1 MPDPASG
8 TRSPAPIAHADHAG
22 RTKREAS
29 PRLAAILLALLNGT
43 DPVTDLHSHLSTRL
57 LAATTELGI
66 ESTAAEPLLR
76 LDPPKNRDHGD
87 VALGAF
93 QLAKLAGKA
102 PPALAAELA
111 AKITPDDVVEAAVAA
126 GPFVNFKFR
135 RSALARAVLTA
146 IARNEAPYGKAT
158 GNGDVVCIDFSSPNI
173 AKPFHI
179 GHMRS
184 TVLGNALC
192 RIHRHLG
199 ATVHGIN
206 HLGDWGMPFAKM
218 MTAYMRWGNETELH
232 RSPMRYMF
240 DLYKRYGQEVKQN
253 PALDDE
259 AAKHFQAL
267 ESGADNV
274 ERRMWRLLRD
284 ESLKAFQGPYTRLGV
299 TFDHVTGESFFED
312 KMEAAMQR
320 VTASGVLEDSD
331 GAQVVW
337 LKELGIKEPCLL
349 RKSDG
354 TTLYHTRDLAAAF
367 YRETT
372 FHPTRILYVV
382 GAEQKLHFD
391 QLKGVLTKMKEPIAK
406 AVEHVPF
413 GLVLSKTE
421 DGKWEKF
428 ASRSGNAVFL
438 DEILD
443 EAVNKVRSI
452 IREKNPD
459 LPNADEVAEQIG
471 TSAIVFN
478 DLKNSRI
485 KDVKFDWESMLNFD
499 GETGPYV
506 QFACARLS
514 SILRK
519 VEVPVPSVDAI
530 DWSLLADAER
540 VLLTMMDFGTAVQR
554 AAEQS
559 EPSHVTGH
567 VIALAGEIHSYLRDH
582 YVVGAEPKVRD
593 ARLVLVDAARRLLV
607 TGLGL
612 LGIPAPERM

>member
-1 MPDPASG
+1 M
-8 TRSPAPIAHADHAG
+8 TELHDHL
-22 RTKREAS
+22 RE
-29 PRLAAILLALLNGT
+29 
-43 DPVTDLHSHLSTRL
+43 RL
-57 LAATTELGI
+57 LAATTSLGLDR
-66 ESTAAEPLLR
+66 AAAAPLLR
-76 LDPPKNRDHGD
+76 LDPPKNREHGD
-87 VALGAF
+87 VALGTF

-102 PPALAAELA
+102 PPAFAGELA
-111 AKITPDDVVEAAVAA
+111 AAITADDVIESAAAA
-126 GPFVNFKFR
+126 GPFVNFRFR
-135 RSALARAVLTA
+135 RAALARVVLTA
-146 IARNEAPYGKAT
+146 VQQDAAPYGKAPAS
-158 GNGDVVCIDFSSPNI
+158 GQVVCIDFSSPNI

-192 RIHRHLG
+192 RIHRHVG

-218 MTAYMRWGNETELH
+218 MTAYMRWGNEAELH
-232 RSPMRYMF
+232 ASPMRYMF
-240 DLYKRYGQEVKQN
+240 DLYKRYGQEVKQH
-253 PALDDE
+253 PELDDE
-259 AAKHFQAL
+259 AAAHFRAL
-267 ESGADNV
+267 ETGADNQ
-274 ERRMWRLLRD
+274 ERRMWQLLRD
-284 ESLKAFQGPYTRLGV
+284 ESLKAFQGPYQRLGV
-299 TFDHVTGESFFED
+299 TFDHVIGESFFED

-320 VTASGVLEDSD
+320 VAAAGVLEDSD

-354 TTLYHTRDLAAAF
+354 ATLYHTRDLAAAF
-367 YRETT
+367 YREQT
-372 FHPTRILYVV
+372 FHPDRILYVV

-391 QLKGVLTKMKEPIAK
+391 QLKGVLTRMQEPIAK

-428 ASRSGNAVFL
+428 ASRAGNAVFL

-443 EAVNKVRSI
+443 EAVAKVRDV

-459 LPNADEVAEQIG
+459 LPNADEVAEQVG
-471 TSAIVFN
+471 VSAIVFN

-485 KDVKFDWESMLNFD
+485 KDVKFDWEQMLNFD

-519 VEVPVPSVDAI
+519 VEVPVPAAGDVDFA
-530 DWSLLADAER
+530 LLADAER
-540 VLLTMMDFGTAVQR
+540 VLLVMLDFGTAVQR

-559 EPSHVTGH
+559 EPSVVTAH
-567 VIALAGEIHSYLRDH
+567 TIALAGEIHSYLRDH
-582 YVVGAEPKVRD
+582 YVVGAEPAVRD
-593 ARLVLVDAARRLLV
+593 ARLVLVDAARRLLT

-612 LGIPAPERM
+612 LGIAAPERM

>member
-1 MPDPASG
+1 M
-8 TRSPAPIAHADHAG
+8 
-22 RTKREAS
+22 
-29 PRLAAILLALLNGT
+29 
-43 DPVTDLHSHLSTRL
+43 TDLHSHLRYRL
-57 LAATTELGI
+57 LSALADLGVAVA
-66 ESTAAEPLLR
+66 AAEPLVR

-93 QLAKLAGKA
+93 QLARLAGKA

-111 AKITPDDVVEAAVAA
+111 AKITPDTMIESVTAA
-126 GPFVNFKFR
+126 GPFVNFRFHR
-135 RSALARAVLTA
+135 AALAREVLGA
-146 IARNEAPYGKAT
+146 IQAGDAPYGAT
-158 GNGDVVCIDFSSPNI
+158 RGTGQTVCVDFSSPNI

-218 MTAYMRWGNETELH
+218 MTAYMRWGDEQQLH

-240 DLYKRYGQEVKQN
+240 DLYKRYAVEQKLHPE
-253 PALDDE
+253 LDEE
-259 AAKHFQAL
+259 AAAHFRAL
-267 ESGADNV
+267 ESGADNQ
-274 ERRMWRLLRD
+274 ERRMWQLLRD
-284 ESLKAFQGPYTRLGV
+284 ESLKAFEGPYRRLGI

-320 VTASGVLEDSD
+320 VRAAGVLENSD
-331 GAQVVW
+331 GAEVVW

-354 TTLYHTRDLAAAF
+354 ATLYHTRDLAAVF
-367 YRETT
+367 YREAT
-372 FHPTRILYVV
+372 FHPDRILYVV

-413 GLVLSKTE
+413 GLVLSKSE

-428 ASRSGNAVFL
+428 ASRAGNAVFL

-443 EAVNKVRSI
+443 EAVAKVREI

-459 LPNADEVAEQIG
+459 LPDAEQVAEQVG
-471 TSAIVFN
+471 VSAIVFN

-485 KDVKFDWESMLNFD
+485 KDVKFDWDAMLNFD

-506 QFACARLS
+506 QFACARLA

-519 VEVPVPSVDAI
+519 VEVPVPATDQVDF
-530 DWSLLADAER
+530 SLLADAER
-540 VLLTMMDFGTAVQR
+540 VLLVMMDFGSAVQR

-559 EPSHVTGH
+559 EPSIVTGH
-567 VIALAGEIHSYLRDH
+567 TIALAGEIHSYLRDH
-582 YVVGAEPKVRD
+582 YVVGAEPAVRD
-593 ARLVLVDAARRLLV
+593 ARLVLVDAARRLLT

-612 LGIPAPERM
+612 LGIAAPERM

>member
-1 MPDPASG
+1 
-8 TRSPAPIAHADHAG
+8 
-22 RTKREAS
+22 
-29 PRLAAILLALLNGT
+29 L
-43 DPVTDLHSHLSTRL
+43 TDLHRHLRARL
-57 LAATTELGI
+57 LAAATDLGLAA
-66 ESTAAEPLLR
+66 EVAEPLLR

-87 VALGAF
+87 IALGTF
-93 QLAKLAGKA
+93 QLAKAAGKA

-111 AKITPDDVVEAAVAA
+111 ARITADPIVESAAAA
-126 GPFVNFKFR
+126 GPFVNFRFR
-135 RSALARAVLTA
+135 RAALAREVLAA
-146 IARNEAPYGKAT
+146 IQGDQAPYGKARGT
-158 GNGDVVCIDFSSPNI
+158 GEVVCIDFSSPNI

-184 TVLGNALC
+184 TVIGNALC

-218 MTAYMRWGNETELH
+218 MTAYMRWGNEQELH

-259 AAKHFQAL
+259 AAAHFRAL
-267 ESGADNV
+267 ESGADNR
-274 ERRMWRLLRD
+274 ERRMWQLLRD
-284 ESLKAFQGPYTRLGV
+284 ESLKAFQGPYARLGV
-299 TFDHVTGESFFED
+299 TFDHITGESFFED
-312 KMEAAMQR
+312 KMGAAMDR
-320 VTASGVLEDSD
+320 VTGSGVLEQSE
-331 GAQVVW
+331 GAEVVW
-337 LKELGIKEPCLL
+337 LKELGIKEPCIL

-354 TTLYHTRDLAAAF
+354 TTLYHTRDLAAVF
-367 YRETT
+367 YRESTYR
-372 FHPTRILYVV
+372 PARILYVV

-391 QLKGVLTKMKEPIAK
+391 QLKGVLTKMKEPIAA

-413 GLVLSKTE
+413 GLVLSRTE

-443 EAVNKVRSI
+443 ESVAKVRAI

-459 LPNADEVAEQIG
+459 LPDPDQVAEQIG
-471 TSAIVFN
+471 VSAIVFN

-519 VEVPVPSVDAI
+519 AESPVPAIDAI
-530 DWSLLADAER
+530 DCELLADAER

-567 VIALAGEIHSYLRDH
+567 AIALAGEIHSYLRDH
-582 YVVGAEPKVRD
+582 YVVGQEARIRD
-593 ARLVLVDAARRLLV
+593 ARLVLVDAARRLLT

>member
-1 MPDPASG
+1 M
-8 TRSPAPIAHADHAG
+8 
-22 RTKREAS
+22 
-29 PRLAAILLALLNGT
+29 
-43 DPVTDLHSHLSTRL
+43 TDLHSHLRDSV
-57 LAATTELGI
+57 LAALQALGL
-66 ESTAAEPLLR
+66 ETADAAALVR

-93 QLAKLAGKA
+93 QLAKLAQKA
-102 PPALAAELA
+102 PPAFAAELA
-111 AKITPDDVVEAAVAA
+111 AKIAPDAVIESATAA
-126 GPFVNFKFR
+126 GPFVNFRFR
-135 RSALARAVLTA
+135 RAALAREVLSA
-146 IARNEAPYGKAT
+146 IQADAAPYGRAPGT
-158 GNGDVVCIDFSSPNI
+158 GEVVCIDFSSPNI

-184 TVLGNALC
+184 TVIGNALC

-199 ATVHGIN
+199 AAVHGIN

-218 MTAYMRWGNETELH
+218 MTAYMRWGNEQELH

-240 DLYKRYGQEVKQN
+240 DLYKRYGVEVKAN
-253 PALDDE
+253 PALDEE
-259 AAKHFQAL
+259 AAAHFRAL
-267 ESGADNV
+267 ESGDDNR
-274 ERRMWRLLRD
+274 ERRMWQLLRD
-284 ESLKAFQGPYTRLGV
+284 ESLKAFQGPYDRLGV

-320 VTASGVLEDSD
+320 VTAAGVLEQSE
-331 GAQVVW
+331 GAEVVW
-337 LKELGIKEPCLL
+337 LKEQGIKEPCIL

-354 TTLYHTRDLAAAF
+354 ATLYHTRDLAAVF
-367 YRETT
+367 YRKDTY
-372 FHPTRILYVV
+372 HPNRILYVV
-382 GAEQKLHFD
+382 GAEQKLHFA
-391 QLKGVLTKMKEPIAK
+391 QLKGVLQKMGEKIAA

-428 ASRSGNAVFL
+428 ASRAGNAVFL

-443 EAVNKVRSI
+443 EAVAKVRQVI
-452 IREKNPD
+452 AEKNPD
-459 LPNADEVAEQIG
+459 LEDKERVAEQVG

-478 DLKNSRI
+478 DLKASRI
-485 KDVKFDWESMLNFD
+485 KDVKFDWDAMLNFE

-506 QFACARLS
+506 QYACARLA

-519 VEVPVPSVDAI
+519 VEVPVPASDKVDYE
-530 DWSLLADAER
+530 LLADAER
-540 VLLTMMDFGTAVQR
+540 VLLTMMDFGAAVQR

-559 EPSHVTGH
+559 EPSVVTGQ

-582 YVVGAEPKVRD
+582 YVLGAEPAVRD
-593 ARLVLVDAARRLLV
+593 ARLVLVDAARRLLT

>member
-1 MPDPASG
+1 M
-8 TRSPAPIAHADHAG
+8 
-22 RTKREAS
+22 
-29 PRLAAILLALLNGT
+29 
-43 DPVTDLHSHLSTRL
+43 TDLHSHLRARL

-66 ESTAAEPLLR
+66 AAATAEPLLR

-87 VALGAF
+87 VTLGAF
-93 QLAKLAGKA
+93 QLAKLKGLA

-111 AKITPDDVVEAAVAA
+111 AKITPDAVVESAIAT
-126 GPFVNFKFR
+126 GPFVNFRFR
-135 RSALARAVLTA
+135 RAALAREVLSAIQSDAV
-146 IARNEAPYGKAT
+146 PYGRSQPSSQ
-158 GNGDVVCIDFSSPNI
+158 VVCIDFSSPNI

-199 ATVHGIN
+199 TTVHGIN

-218 MTAYMRWGNETELH
+218 MTAYMHWGNEQELH

-240 DLYKRYGQEVKQN
+240 DLYKRYAVECKQH

-259 AAKHFQAL
+259 AAAHFRAL
-267 ESGADNV
+267 ESGADNQ
-274 ERRMWRLLRD
+274 ERRMWQLLRD

-299 TFDHVTGESFFED
+299 TFDHITGESFFED
-312 KMEAAMQR
+312 KMGPAMARVAA
-320 VTASGVLEDSD
+320 AGVLEKSD
-331 GAQVVW
+331 GADVVW

-367 YRETT
+367 YREAT
-372 FHPTRILYVV
+372 FHPDRILYVV

-391 QLKGVLTKMKEPIAK
+391 QLKGVLTRMQEPIAK

-443 EAVNKVRSI
+443 EAVAKVRSI

-459 LPNADEVAEQIG
+459 LPDADRTAEQIG
-471 TSAIVFN
+471 VSAIVFN

-485 KDVKFDWESMLNFD
+485 KDVKFDWDAMLNFD

-519 VEVPVPSVDAI
+519 VELPVPSTDAVDFA
-530 DWSLLADAER
+530 LLADAER
-540 VLLTMMDFGTAVQR
+540 VLLVMMDFGTAVQR

-559 EPSHVTGH
+559 EPSLVTAH
-567 VIALAGEIHSYLRDH
+567 TIALAGEIHSYLRDH
-582 YVVGAEPKVRD
+582 YVVGAEPAVRD
-593 ARLVLVDAARRLLV
+593 ARLVLVDAARRLLT
-607 TGLGL
+607 TGLSL
-612 LGIPAPERM
+612 LGIAAPERM

>member
-1 MPDPASG
+1 V
-8 TRSPAPIAHADHAG
+8 
-22 RTKREAS
+22 
-29 PRLAAILLALLNGT
+29 RLGILRR
-43 DPVTDLHSHLSTRL
+43 VTDLHSHLRARL
-57 LAATTELGI
+57 LDAIAALGVLRDI
-66 ESTAAEPLLR
+66 AEPLLR

-87 VALGAF
+87 VALGTF
-93 QLAKLAGKA
+93 QLAKAAGKA
-102 PPALAAELA
+102 PPAFAAELA
-111 AKITPDDVVEAAVAA
+111 AKIAPDDVVEAATAA
-126 GPFVNFKFR
+126 GPFVNFRFR
-135 RSALARAVLTA
+135 RAALARAVLTA
-146 IARNEAPYGKAT
+146 IAQDTAPYGTSPKT
-158 GNGDVVCIDFSSPNI
+158 GQVVCIDFSSPNI

-184 TVLGNALC
+184 TVIGNALC

-218 MTAYMRWGNETELH
+218 MTAYMRWGNEAELH

-240 DLYKRYGQEVKQN
+240 DLYKRYSVEVKN
-253 PALDDE
+253 TPALDDE
-259 AAKHFQAL
+259 AAVHFKAL
-267 ESGADNV
+267 ESGADNQ

-284 ESLKAFQGPYTRLGV
+284 ESLKAFQGPYARLGV

-312 KMEAAMQR
+312 KMEAAMAR
-320 VTASGVLEDSD
+320 VTKAGVLENSD
-331 GAQVVW
+331 GAEVVW

-367 YRETT
+367 YREQQ
-372 FHPTRILYVV
+372 FHPNRILYVV

-391 QLKGVLTKMKEPIAK
+391 QLKGVLTKMKEPVAA

-443 EAVNKVRSI
+443 ESVAKVRAI

-485 KDVKFDWESMLNFD
+485 KDVKFDWEQMLNFD

-519 VEVPVPSVDAI
+519 VEAPVPKPESVDFA
-530 DWSLLADAER
+530 LLADAER
-540 VLLTMMDFGTAVQR
+540 VLLVMMDFGTAVQR

-559 EPSHVTGH
+559 EPSVVTAH
-567 VIALAGEIHSYLRDH
+567 TIALAGEIHSYLRDH
-582 YVVGAEPKVRD
+582 YVVGAEPAVRD
-593 ARLVLVDAARRLLV
+593 ARLVLVDAARRLLT

-612 LGIPAPERM
+612 LGIKAPERM

>member
-1 MPDPASG
+1 
-8 TRSPAPIAHADHAG
+8 
-22 RTKREAS
+22 
-29 PRLAAILLALLNGT
+29 
-43 DPVTDLHSHLSTRL
+43 
-57 LAATTELGI
+57 
-66 ESTAAEPLLR
+66 
-76 LDPPKNRDHGD
+76 
-87 VALGAF
+87 
-93 QLAKLAGKA
+93 
-102 PPALAAELA
+102 
-111 AKITPDDVVEAAVAA
+111 
-126 GPFVNFKFR
+126 
-135 RSALARAVLTA
+135 
-146 IARNEAPYGKAT
+146 
-158 GNGDVVCIDFSSPNI
+158 
-173 AKPFHI
+173 
-179 GHMRS
+179 
-184 TVLGNALC
+184 
-192 RIHRHLG
+192 
-199 ATVHGIN
+199 
-206 HLGDWGMPFAKM
+206 
-218 MTAYMRWGNETELH
+218 
-232 RSPMRYMF
+232 
-240 DLYKRYGQEVKQN
+240 
-253 PALDDE
+253 
-259 AAKHFQAL
+259 
-267 ESGADNV
+267 
-274 ERRMWRLLRD
+274 MWQLLRD
-284 ESLKAFQGPYTRLGV
+284 ESLKAFQGPYARLGV
-299 TFDHVTGESFFED
+299 TFDHITGESFFED
-312 KMEAAMQR
+312 KMEAAMAR
-320 VTASGVLEDSD
+320 VSASGVLEDSE

-372 FHPTRILYVV
+372 FHPDRILYVV

-413 GLVLSKTE
+413 GLVLSKTDE
-421 DGKWEKF
+421 GKWEKF

-443 EAVNKVRSI
+443 EAVAKVRSI

-471 TSAIVFN
+471 VSAIIFN

-519 VEVPVPSVDAI
+519 VEVSVPDSDQI
-530 DWSLLADAER
+530 DFSLLADAER

-567 VIALAGEIHSYLRDH
+567 MIALAGEIHSYLREH
-582 YVVGAEPKVRD
+582 YVVGEAPAIQN
-593 ARLVLVDAARRLLV
+593 ARLVLVDAARRLLT

-612 LGIPAPERM
+612 LGIAAPERM

>member
-1 MPDPASG
+1 M
-8 TRSPAPIAHADHAG
+8 TELHDHL
-22 RTKREAS
+22 RQR
-29 PRLAAILLALLNGT
+29 
-43 DPVTDLHSHLSTRL
+43 V
-57 LAATTELGI
+57 LAATEALGLDRA
-66 ESTAAEPLLR
+66 AAEPLVR

-102 PPALAAELA
+102 PPALAGELA
-111 AKITPDDVVEAAVAA
+111 ARVVPDEVVAAATAA
-126 GPFVNFKFR
+126 GPFVNFRFR
-135 RSALARAVLTA
+135 RAALARVVLAA
-146 IARNEAPYGKAT
+146 IQRAAPPYGKA
-158 GNGDVVCIDFSSPNI
+158 GPSGQVVCIDFSSPNI

-184 TVLGNALC
+184 TVIGNSLC

-218 MTAYMRWGNETELH
+218 MTAYLRWGNEQELH

-240 DLYKRYGQEVKQN
+240 ALYQRYGQEVEQH
-253 PALDDE
+253 AELDAE
-259 AAKHFQAL
+259 AAAHFRAL
-267 ESGADNV
+267 ESGADNQQ
-274 ERRMWRLLRD
+274 RRMWQLLRD
-284 ESLKAFQGPYTRLGV
+284 ESLRAFQGPYSRLGV

-312 KMEAAMQR
+312 KMAAALAR
-320 VTASGVLEDSD
+320 VRAAGVLEPSE
-331 GAQVVW
+331 GAEVVW
-337 LKELGIKEPCLL
+337 LKELGIQQPCLL

-354 TTLYHTRDLAAAF
+354 TTLYHTRDLAAVF
-367 YRETT
+367 WREQQYR
-372 FHPTRILYVV
+372 PDRILYVV

-391 QLKGVLTKMKEPIAK
+391 QLKGVLQRMQEPIAR

-413 GLVLSKTE
+413 GLVLARTD

-428 ASRSGNAVFL
+428 ATRAGNAVFL

-443 EAVNKVRSI
+443 EAVAKVRAI

-459 LPNADEVAEQIG
+459 LPDADQVAEQVG
-471 TSAIVFN
+471 VSAIVFN

-485 KDVKFDWESMLNFD
+485 KDVKFDWDAMLSFE

-506 QFACARLS
+506 QYACARLA

-519 VEVPVPSVDAI
+519 VEAPVPPPEAVDFA
-530 DWSLLADAER
+530 LLADAER
-540 VLLTMMDFGTAVQR
+540 VLLTMLDFGPAVQR

-559 EPSHVTGH
+559 EPSIVTTQ
-567 VIALAGEIHSYLRDH
+567 VIALAGEIHAYLRDH
-582 YVVGAEPKVRD
+582 YVLGAEPAVRD
-593 ARLVLVDAARRLLV
+593 ARLLLVDAARRLLT
-607 TGLGL
+607 TGLSL

>member
-1 MPDPASG
+1 
-8 TRSPAPIAHADHAG
+8 
-22 RTKREAS
+22 
-29 PRLAAILLALLNGT
+29 
-43 DPVTDLHSHLSTRL
+43 VTDLHRHLRERL
-57 LAATTELGI
+57 LHAATELGLQA
-66 ESTAAEPLLR
+66 TVAAPLLR

-87 VALGAF
+87 VAFGTF

-102 PPALAAELA
+102 PPALATELA
-111 AKITPDDVVEAAVAA
+111 ARITTDPVIESATAA
-126 GPFVNFKFR
+126 GPFVNFRFR
-135 RSALARAVLTA
+135 RAALAREVLSA
-146 IARNEAPYGKAT
+146 IQSDQAPYGRARAT
-158 GNGDVVCIDFSSPNI
+158 SEVVCIDFSSPNI

-184 TVLGNALC
+184 TVIGNALC

-218 MTAYMRWGNETELH
+218 MTAYMRWGNEQELH

-240 DLYKRYGQEVKQN
+240 DLYKRYGVEVKQH
-253 PALDDE
+253 PELDEE
-259 AAKHFQAL
+259 AAAHFRAL
-267 ESGADNV
+267 ESGEDNR
-274 ERRMWRLLRD
+274 ERRMWQLLRD
-284 ESLKAFQGPYTRLGV
+284 ESLQAFQGPYSRLGV

-312 KMEAAMQR
+312 KMAAAMQR
-320 VTASGVLEDSD
+320 VVASGVLEESE
-331 GAQVVW
+331 GAAVVW
-337 LKELGIKEPCLL
+337 LKELGIKEPCILKK
-349 RKSDG
+349 RDG

-367 YRETT
+367 YREAT

-391 QLKGVLTKMKEPIAK
+391 QLKGVLTKMKEPIAA

-428 ASRSGNAVFL
+428 ASRAGNAVFL

-443 EAVNKVRSI
+443 ESVAKVRDV

-459 LPNADEVAEQIG
+459 LPDADAVAEQVG
-471 TSAIVFN
+471 VSAIVFN

-485 KDVKFDWESMLNFD
+485 KDVKFDWDAMLNFD
-499 GETGPYV
+499 GDTGPYV

-519 VEVPVPSVDAI
+519 VEMPVPAVDAI
-530 DWSLLADAER
+530 DCEVLADAER

-567 VIALAGEIHSYLRDH
+567 AIALAGETHSYLRDH
-582 YVVGAEPKVRD
+582 YVVGQEPKVRD
-593 ARLVLVDAARRLLV
+593 ARLVLVDAARRLL
-607 TGLGL
+607 TNGLGL
-612 LGIPAPERM
+612 LGIPAPQRM

>member
-1 MPDPASG
+1 M
-8 TRSPAPIAHADHAG
+8 
-22 RTKREAS
+22 
-29 PRLAAILLALLNGT
+29 
-43 DPVTDLHSHLSTRL
+43 TDLHRHLRARL
-57 LAATTELGI
+57 LAAATDLGLATEV
-66 ESTAAEPLLR
+66 AEPLLR

-87 VALGAF
+87 VALGTF
-93 QLAKLAGKA
+93 QLAKAAGKA
-102 PPALAAELA
+102 PPALAAEIA
-111 AKITPDDVVEAAVAA
+111 ARITADPIVESATAA
-126 GPFVNFKFR
+126 GPFVNFRFR
-135 RSALARAVLTA
+135 RAALAREVLSA
-146 IARNEAPYGKAT
+146 IQGDQTPYGRSRGT
-158 GNGDVVCIDFSSPNI
+158 GEVVCIDFSSPNI

-184 TVLGNALC
+184 TVIGNALC
-192 RIHRHLG
+192 RIHRHIG

-218 MTAYMRWGNETELH
+218 MTAYMRWGNEQELH

-259 AAKHFQAL
+259 AAAHFRAL
-267 ESGADNV
+267 ESGADNR
-274 ERRMWRLLRD
+274 ERRMWQLLRD
-284 ESLKAFQGPYTRLGV
+284 ESLKAFQGPYARLGV
-299 TFDHVTGESFFED
+299 TFDHITGESFFED
-312 KMEAAMQR
+312 KMGAAMDR
-320 VTASGVLEDSD
+320 VTGSGVLEQSE
-331 GAQVVW
+331 GAEVVW
-337 LKELGIKEPCLL
+337 LKELGIKEPCIL

-354 TTLYHTRDLAAAF
+354 TTLYHTRDLAAVF
-367 YRETT
+367 YRESTY
-372 FHPTRILYVV
+372 HPARILYVV

-391 QLKGVLTKMKEPIAK
+391 QLKGVLTKMKEPIAA

-443 EAVNKVRSI
+443 ESVAKVRAI

-459 LPNADEVAEQIG
+459 LPDPDQVAEQIG
-471 TSAIVFN
+471 VSAIVFN

-519 VEVPVPSVDAI
+519 AESEVPAIDAI
-530 DWSLLADAER
+530 DCELLADAER

-582 YVVGAEPKVRD
+582 YVVGQEAKIRD
-593 ARLVLVDAARRLLV
+593 ARLVLVDAARRLLT

>member
-1 MPDPASG
+1 
-8 TRSPAPIAHADHAG
+8 
-22 RTKREAS
+22 
-29 PRLAAILLALLNGT
+29 
-43 DPVTDLHSHLSTRL
+43 VTDLHQHLRGRL
-57 LAATTELGI
+57 LAAATSLGLPAN
-66 ESTAAEPLLR
+66 AAEPLLR
-76 LDPPKNRDHGD
+76 LDPPKNREHGD
-87 VALGAF
+87 VAFGTF

-102 PPALAAELA
+102 PPALAGELA
-111 AKITPDDVVEAAVAA
+111 ARVTADDVIESATAA
-126 GPFVNFKFR
+126 GPFVNFRFR
-135 RSALARAVLTA
+135 RAALARSVLAAVQSDQ
-146 IARNEAPYGKAT
+146 APYGKSRR
-158 GNGDVVCIDFSSPNI
+158 NGQVVCIDFSSPNI

-184 TVLGNALC
+184 TVIGNALC

-199 ATVHGIN
+199 AEVHGIN

-218 MTAYMRWGNETELH
+218 MTAYMRWGNEQELH

-240 DLYKRYGQEVKQN
+240 DLYKRYGVEVKQN

-274 ERRMWRLLRD
+274 ERRMWQLLRD
-284 ESLKAFQGPYTRLGV
+284 ESLKAFQGPYSRLGV

-312 KMEAAMQR
+312 KMAGAMQR
-320 VTASGVLEDSD
+320 VAASGALEQSE
-331 GAQVVW
+331 GAEVVW
-337 LKELGIKEPCLL
+337 LKELGIKEPCIL
-349 RKSDG
+349 RKRDG
-354 TTLYHTRDLAAAF
+354 TTLYHTRDLAAVF
-367 YRETT
+367 YREAT

-391 QLKGVLTKMKEPIAK
+391 QLKGALTKMKEPIAA

-428 ASRSGNAVFL
+428 ASRAGNAVFL

-443 EAVNKVRSI
+443 EAVAKVRSI
-452 IREKNPD
+452 IREKNPE
-459 LPNADEVAEQIG
+459 LPDAERVAEQVG
-471 TSAIVFN
+471 VSSIVFN

-485 KDVKFDWESMLNFD
+485 KDVKFDWDAMLNFD

-519 VEVPVPSVDAI
+519 AEAPVPKIEAI
-530 DWSLLADAER
+530 DCALLADAER
-540 VLLTMMDFGTAVQR
+540 VLLTMMDFGSAVQR

-567 VIALAGEIHSYLRDH
+567 AIALAGEIHSYLRDH
-582 YVVGAEPKVRD
+582 YVVGQEAKVRD
-593 ARLVLVDAARRLLV
+593 ARLVLVDAARRLLT

>member
-1 MPDPASG
+1 
-8 TRSPAPIAHADHAG
+8 
-22 RTKREAS
+22 
-29 PRLAAILLALLNGT
+29 
-43 DPVTDLHSHLSTRL
+43 VTDLHSHLRDRILTT
-57 LAATTELGI
+57 LAGLGI
-66 ESTAAEPLLR
+66 DRAAAEPMVR

-102 PPALAAELA
+102 PPALATELA
-111 AKITPDDVVEAAVAA
+111 AQITSDAIVESAAAA
-126 GPFVNFKFR
+126 GPFVNFRFR
-135 RSALARAVLTA
+135 REALAREVLTA
-146 IARNEAPYGKAT
+146 IQSDAVPYGKANQHGQT
-158 GNGDVVCIDFSSPNI
+158 VCIDFSSPNI

-184 TVLGNALC
+184 TVIGNALC
-192 RIHRHLG
+192 RIHRHQG

-218 MTAYMRWGNETELH
+218 MTAYMRWGNEAELH
-232 RSPMRYMF
+232 KSPMRYMF
-240 DLYKRYGQEVKQN
+240 DLYKRYSQEVKQN

-267 ESGADNV
+267 ESGADNQ
-274 ERRMWRLLRD
+274 ERRMWQLLRD
-284 ESLKAFQGPYTRLGV
+284 ESLKAFQGPYARLGV
-299 TFDHVTGESFFED
+299 TFDHITGESFFED
-312 KMEAAMQR
+312 KMEAAMAR
-320 VTASGVLEDSD
+320 VSASGVLEDSE

-372 FHPTRILYVV
+372 FHPDRILYVV

-413 GLVLSKTE
+413 GLVLSKTDE
-421 DGKWEKF
+421 GKWEKF

-443 EAVNKVRSI
+443 EAVAKVRSI

-471 TSAIVFN
+471 VSAIIFN

-519 VEVPVPSVDAI
+519 VEVSVPDSDQI
-530 DWSLLADAER
+530 DFSLLADAER

-567 VIALAGEIHSYLRDH
+567 MIALAGEIHSYLREH
-582 YVVGAEPKVRD
+582 YVVGEAPAIQN
-593 ARLVLVDAARRLLV
+593 ARLVLVDAARRLLT

-612 LGIPAPERM
+612 LGIAAPERM

>member
-1 MPDPASG
+1 M
-8 TRSPAPIAHADHAG
+8 G
-22 RTKREAS
+22 R
-29 PRLAAILLALLNGT
+29 AAILLT
-43 DPVTDLHSHLSTRL
+43 PRTSHTVTDLHAHLRTRL
-57 LAATTELGI
+57 LDAIAGLGLDRA
-66 ESTAAEPLLR
+66 AAEPLVR
-76 LDPPKNRDHGD
+76 LEPPKNRDHGD
-87 VALGAF
+87 VALPAF

-102 PPALAAELA
+102 PPAFANELA
-111 AKITPDDVVEAAVAA
+111 ARVTADDVVESATAT
-126 GPFVNFKFR
+126 GPFINFRFR
-135 RSALARAVLTA
+135 RAALARAVLEA
-146 IARNEAPYGKAT
+146 IQSGAAPYGKAAA
-158 GNGDVVCIDFSSPNI
+158 NGQVVCIDFSSPNI

-184 TVLGNALC
+184 TTIGNALC
-192 RIHRHLG
+192 RIHRHTG

-218 MTAYMRWGNETELH
+218 MTAYMRWGNEQELH
-232 RSPMRYMF
+232 ASPMRYMF
-240 DLYKRYGQEVKQN
+240 ELYKRYGREVKEN
-253 PALDDE
+253 PGLDAE

-274 ERRMWRLLRD
+274 ERRMWQLLRD
-284 ESLKAFQGPYTRLGV
+284 ESLKAFQGPYARLGV
-299 TFDHVTGESFFED
+299 TFDHITGESFFED
-312 KMEAAMQR
+312 KMAGAMQR
-320 VTASGVLEDSD
+320 VTASGVLEQSE
-331 GAQVVW
+331 GAAVVW
-337 LKELGIKEPCLL
+337 LKELGIKEPCILQ
-349 RKSDG
+349 KSDG

-367 YRETT
+367 YREVT

-391 QLKGVLTKMKEPIAK
+391 QLKGVLTKMKEPVAK

-413 GLVLSKTE
+413 GLVLSKTD

-443 EAVNKVRSI
+443 EAVAKVRGV

-459 LPNADEVAEQIG
+459 LADADQIAEQVG
-471 TSAIVFN
+471 VSAIVFN

-485 KDVKFDWESMLNFD
+485 KDVKFDWESMLQFE

-506 QFACARLS
+506 QYACARLS

-519 VEVPVPSVDAI
+519 AECPVPAASAI
-530 DWSLLADAER
+530 DHGVLADAER
-540 VLLTMMDFGTAVQR
+540 VLLTMMDFGTAVQK

-567 VIALAGEIHSYLRDH
+567 TIALAGEIHSYLRDH
-582 YVVGAEPKVRD
+582 YVVGQEPKIRD

-607 TGLGL
+607 TGLAL
-612 LGIPAPERM
+612 LGITAPERM

>member
-1 MPDPASG
+1 M
-8 TRSPAPIAHADHAG
+8 
-22 RTKREAS
+22 
-29 PRLAAILLALLNGT
+29 
-43 DPVTDLHSHLSTRL
+43 TDLHSHLSTRL

-66 ESTAAEPLLR
+66 DRAAAEPLLR

-111 AKITPDDVVEAAVAA
+111 AKITPDDVVESASAA

-146 IARNEAPYGKAT
+146 IARDEAPYGKAA

>member
-1 MPDPASG
+1 M
-8 TRSPAPIAHADHAG
+8 
-22 RTKREAS
+22 
-29 PRLAAILLALLNGT
+29 
-43 DPVTDLHSHLSTRL
+43 
-57 LAATTELGI
+57 
-66 ESTAAEPLLR
+66 AAEI
-76 LDPPKNRDHGD
+76 
-87 VALGAF
+87 
-93 QLAKLAGKA
+93 
-102 PPALAAELA
+102 A
-111 AKITPDDVVEAAVAA
+111 AKITTDAIVETASPA
-126 GPFVNFKFR
+126 GPFVNFRFR
-135 RSALARAVLTA
+135 RAALAREVLSA
-146 IARNEAPYGKAT
+146 IQGDQPPYAKARP
-158 GNGDVVCIDFSSPNI
+158 NGQVVCIDFSSPNI

-184 TVLGNALC
+184 TVIGNSLC
-192 RIHRHLG
+192 RIHRHQG
-199 ATVHGIN
+199 TTVHGIN

-218 MTAYMRWGNETELH
+218 MTAYMRWGNEQELH

-240 DLYKRYGQEVKQN
+240 DLYKRYGVEVKQN

-259 AAKHFQAL
+259 AAAHFKAL
-267 ESGADNV
+267 ESGADNQ

-284 ESLKAFQGPYTRLGV
+284 ESLKAFQGPYGRLGV

-320 VTASGVLEDSD
+320 VTAAGVLEDSD

-367 YRETT
+367 YREQQ
-372 FHPTRILYVV
+372 FHPNRILYVV

-391 QLKGVLTKMKEPIAK
+391 QLKGVLTKMQEPIAK

-443 EAVNKVRSI
+443 ESVAKVRSI

-471 TSAIVFN
+471 VSAIVFN

-485 KDVKFDWESMLNFD
+485 KDVKFDWEAMLNFD

-519 VEVPVPSVDAI
+519 AEMPVPNVDAI
-530 DWSLLADAER
+530 DCDVLADAER

-567 VIALAGEIHSYLRDH
+567 AIALAGEIHSYLRDH
-582 YVVGAEPKVRD
+582 YVIGQEAKVRD
-593 ARLVLVDAARRLLV
+593 ARLVLVDAARRLLT
-607 TGLGL
+607 TGLAL

>member
-1 MPDPASG
+1 
-8 TRSPAPIAHADHAG
+8 
-22 RTKREAS
+22 
-29 PRLAAILLALLNGT
+29 L
-43 DPVTDLHSHLSTRL
+43 TDLHHHLRNSLLGAAEALGLTR
-57 LAATTELGI
+57 AD
-66 ESTAAEPLLR
+66 AEPLVR

-87 VALGAF
+87 VAFGTF

-102 PPALAAELA
+102 PPALAGELA
-111 AKITPDDVVEAAVAA
+111 SRIAADEVIESAVAA
-126 GPFVNFKFR
+126 GPFVNFRFR
-135 RSALARAVLTA
+135 RAALARAVLTA
-146 IARNEAPYGKAT
+146 IAADAAPYGPSPK
-158 GNGDVVCIDFSSPNI
+158 GSQVVCIDFSSPNI

-184 TVLGNALC
+184 TVIGNSLC

-199 ATVHGIN
+199 ASVHGIN

-218 MTAYMRWGNETELH
+218 MTAYMRWGNEQDLH

-240 DLYKRYGQEVKQN
+240 DLYKRYGIEVKEH
-253 PALDDE
+253 PELDDE
-259 AAKHFQAL
+259 AAAHFKAL
-267 ESGADNV
+267 ESGADNQ

-284 ESLKAFQGPYTRLGV
+284 ESLKAFQGPYSRLGV
-299 TFDHVTGESFFED
+299 AFDHVTGESFFED
-312 KMEAAMQR
+312 KMEAAMAR
-320 VTASGVLEDSD
+320 VAAAGVLEKSE
-331 GAQVVW
+331 GAEVVW

-367 YRETT
+367 YRETV
-372 FHPTRILYVV
+372 FHPYRILYVV

-428 ASRSGNAVFL
+428 ASRAGNAVFL

-443 EAVNKVRSI
+443 ESVAKVRQI
-452 IREKNPD
+452 IAEKNPD
-459 LPNADEVAEQIG
+459 LEDKDRVAEQVG
-471 TSAIVFN
+471 VSAIVFN

-485 KDVKFDWESMLNFD
+485 KDVKFDWESMLNFE

-506 QFACARLS
+506 QYACARLA
-514 SILRK
+514 SIQRK
-519 VEVPVPSVDAI
+519 VGTPVPPPERVDFA
-530 DWSLLADAER
+530 LLADAER
-540 VLLTMMDFGTAVQR
+540 VLLVMMDFGPAVHR

-559 EPSHVTGH
+559 EPSIVTAH
-567 VIALAGEIHSYLRDH
+567 TIALAGEIHSYLRDH
-582 YVVGAEPKVRD
+582 YVLGAEPAVRD
-593 ARLVLVDAARRLLV
+593 ARLLLVDAARRLLAK
-607 TGLGL
+607 GLGL
-612 LGIPAPERM
+612 LGIEAPERM

>member
-1 MPDPASG
+1 
-8 TRSPAPIAHADHAG
+8 
-22 RTKREAS
+22 
-29 PRLAAILLALLNGT
+29 
-43 DPVTDLHSHLSTRL
+43 VTELHRHLTARL
-57 LAATTELGI
+57 LTAAAELGLPAATVT
-66 ESTAAEPLLR
+66 PLLR
-76 LDPPKNRDHGD
+76 LDPPKNREHGD
-87 VALGAF
+87 VALGTF
-93 QLAKLAGKA
+93 QLAKLAGMA
-102 PPALAAELA
+102 PPALASALA
-111 AKITPDDVVEAAVAA
+111 GKLSADAVLESATAA
-126 GPFVNFKFR
+126 GPFVNFRFR
-135 RSALARAVLTA
+135 RAALARDVLGA
-146 IARNEAPYGKAT
+146 IQRGAAPYGPAA
-158 GNGDVVCIDFSSPNI
+158 GNGQVVCIDFSSPNI

-184 TVLGNALC
+184 TVIGNSLC

-218 MTAYMRWGNETELH
+218 MTAYLRWGNETELH

-240 DLYKRYGQEVKQN
+240 DLYKRYGQEVKLD
-253 PALDDE
+253 PALD
-259 AAKHFQAL
+259 AAAARHFQAL

-274 ERRMWRLLRD
+274 ERRMWQLLRD

-299 TFDHVTGESFFED
+299 SFDHITGESFFED

-320 VTASGVLEDSD
+320 VTAAGVLEDSD

-367 YRETT
+367 YREQQ
-372 FHPTRILYVV
+372 FRPSRILYIV

-391 QLKGVLTKMKEPIAK
+391 QLKGVLTKMKEPIAA

-421 DGKWEKF
+421 EGKWEKF

-443 EAVNKVRSI
+443 EAVAKVRGV

-459 LPNADEVAEQIG
+459 LPDADAVAEQVG
-471 TSAIVFN
+471 VSAIVFN

-485 KDVKFDWESMLNFD
+485 KDVKFEWESMLEFD

-519 VEVPVPSVDAI
+519 VDAAVPSVDAI
-530 DWSLLADAER
+530 DCELLADAER
-540 VLLTMMDFGTAVQR
+540 VLLVMMDFGTAVQR

-559 EPSHVTGH
+559 EPSHVTAH
-567 VIALAGEIHSYLRDH
+567 TIALAGEIHSYLREH
-582 YVVGAEPKVRD
+582 YVVGQEPKVRD
-593 ARLVLVDAARRLLV
+593 ARLVLVEAAKRLLT